1 MLPLRL
7 CSIACVTEPINNV
20 LHELFHGSLELI
32 RARILRV
39 DRLALGIHEMELTES
54 TVSGVHDKSA
64 HLGDFDRSNNFTP
77 SFLFY
82 TYRTILFT
90 IKVPYGNNLLYP
102 VAAKLFFQL
111 WTTATAVNHK
121 QHRSKSPELRLISP
135 ENVSYVY
142 TATIDLLPGQCF
154 CLWQDT
160 TYPLYQP

>member
-64 HLGDFDRSNNFTP
+64 HLGDFD
-77 SFLFY
+77 LY
-82 TYRTILFT
+82 LKDMWQRTQ
-90 IKVPYGNNLLYP
+90 G
-102 VAAKLFFQL
+102 Q
-111 WTTATAVNHK
+111 WSAT
-121 QHRSKSPELRLISP
+121 RELR
-135 ENVSYVY
+135 
-142 TATIDLLPGQCF
+142 
-154 CLWQDT
+154 
-160 TYPLYQP
+160 